1 MATGS
6 IIDKVAVEWEGR
18 FEETAKACF
27 EWEKRRLLAVLN
39 EAREKSYQQK
49 ATVNWNTVTEEV
61 QKALLESAEKNW
73 RSQFIPVVTGL
84 VEEQGASLNAAFG
97 MRFDVHAIASEE
109 WYNDYVM
116 PFASG
121 LIDSSQDELS
131 GLLQL
136 GMHEGWSIPKME
148 KHFTELYDAWEGEVG
163 WSYFCERARRQ
174 FERGDITQREW
185 DWYSG
190 ARRNRAE
197 MIARSETIRA
207 SNRGAN
213 ALYQGWGC
221 QQKEWLT
228 ASDGRVCDFCLP
240 MNGTVIAINGNF
252 FEKGDTMT
260 VKVEDRV
267 LTMHFDYEDVKTPPL
282 HPSCRCCLLP
292 VIPDELTPE
301 EAIIGRD
308 MTEVVQES
316 LFGGVN
322 VYDDR
327 SRVKHALVTAL
338 SESSGVPYE
347 TVNKF
352 VRQWT
357 ETSNDTDMRALAIQ
371 RDAAELF
378 GRELSE
384 WQKQQIAKLLTRREE
399 LIQTLI
405 SSGRSREWAESYT
418 ITTGVYDPL
427 YKPGP
432 QKDILQAM
440 HDNTQKWF
448 ESAGLGENDWVTLY
462 RGFGLDERMQNDK
475 GRFARKGDMIP
486 QRGNALESW
495 STERDT
501 AMDFMG
507 DKEVGY
513 VVQAEIPVKDILA
526 TCRTGF
532 GCLREY
538 EFVVFGD
545 VVRDIKVIKER
556 WVGEW

>member
-1 MATGS
+1 MDT
-6 IIDKVAVEWEGR
+6 KVITVDGNFWEKGQMMEAVERKIDAEG
-18 FEETAKACF
+18 
-27 EWEKRRLLAVLN
+27 N
-39 EAREKSYQQK
+39 
-49 ATVNWNTVTEEV
+49 VTEHP
-61 QKALLESAEKNW
+61 
-73 RSQFIPVVTGL
+73 I
-84 VEEQGASLNAAFG
+84 
-97 MRFDVHAIASEE
+97 
-109 WYNDYVM
+109 
-116 PFASG
+116 
-121 LIDSSQDELS
+121 
-131 GLLQL
+131 
-136 GMHEGWSIPKME
+136 
-148 KHFTELYDAWEGEVG
+148 
-163 WSYFCERARRQ
+163 
-174 FERGDITQREW
+174 
-185 DWYSG
+185 
-190 ARRNRAE
+190 
-197 MIARSETIRA
+197 
-207 SNRGAN
+207 
-213 ALYQGWGC
+213 
-221 QQKEWLT
+221 
-228 ASDGRVCDFCLP
+228 
-240 MNGTVIAINGNF
+240 
-252 FEKGDTMT
+252 TMT
-260 VKVEDRV
+260 
-267 LTMHFDYEDVKTPPL
+267 FDYEDVKTPPL

-301 EAIIGRD
+301 GAIIGRD

-316 LFGGVN
+316 LFGDVN
-322 VYDDR
+322 PKDATDR
-327 SRVKHALVTAL
+327 ERVKHALITAL

-352 VRQWT
+352 VRQWA

-378 GRELSE
+378 GRELSA
-384 WQKQQIAKLLTRREE
+384 WQKQEIGGLGVKREE
-399 LIQTLI
+399 LIQYMI
-405 SSGRSREWAESYT
+405 RPGWDRARAEEWVRLNNPEYH
-418 ITTGVYDPL
+418 PL
-427 YKPGP
+427 YEPAV
-432 QKDILQAM
+432 QKDVLQAM
-440 HDNTQKWF
+440 HDNTQNWLA
-448 ESAGLGENDWVTLY
+448 SAGLGENDWVTLY